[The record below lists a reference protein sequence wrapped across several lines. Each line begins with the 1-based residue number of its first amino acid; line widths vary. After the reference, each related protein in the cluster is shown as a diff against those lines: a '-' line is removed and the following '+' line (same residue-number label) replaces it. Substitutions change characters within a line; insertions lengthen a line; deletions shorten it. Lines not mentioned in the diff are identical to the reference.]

1 VPSTPAQLGVA
12 IARLR
17 GARGMTIEAL
27 AAEAGIHFTYLSRI
41 ENGTANPTWGVV
53 GSLAKALGVEIAEL
67 DQLARS

>member
-1 VPSTPAQLGVA
+1 
-12 IARLR
+12 
-17 GARGMTIEAL
+17 MTIEAL